1 MYIKY
6 IYVEL
11 GMGRKMLN
19 RRRVRQKY
27 GIAKKVRASLAKNNE
42 LHAYSLVCF
51 FIKIKNV
58 GFVLIWE
65 LLKLF
70 LLKVIMLYS
79 GKTNVDH
86 FGIFET
92 LRIATKFKLKI

>member
-42 LHAYSLVCF
+42 LHTHSLVCL
-51 FIKIKNV
+51 FIKIMNV

-70 LLKVIMLYS
+70 LLKVIMFYS
-79 GKTNVDH
+79 SKTNGDY
-86 FGIFET
+86 FGVFAT
-92 LRIATKFKLKI
+92 LWIATKF